1 MVTLSVLGSG
11 SRGNATFIKTDTV
24 RILIDAGLSRR
35 ELAKRLE
42 SIGEDPDGIDAV
54 LITHEHN
61 DHGAGLR
68 TLLKE
73 LSIKAYLTP
82 GTLKGLQP
90 ETFETEGSEIVLIA
104 AGVPFTVGD
113 TQIMKATVIVTLKPT
128 VLDPQGMTIQRS
140 VASIG
145 LPEVADV
152 RQGKYFDVNLADGIS
167 PDRGKEV
174 VQKLAKEVLTN
185 PVIEEFRIVWEPR

>member
-1 MVTLSVLGSG
+1 
-11 SRGNATFIKTDTV
+11 
-24 RILIDAGLSRR
+24 
-35 ELAKRLE
+35 
-42 SIGEDPDGIDAV
+42 
-54 LITHEHN
+54 
-61 DHGAGLR
+61 
-68 TLLKE
+68 
-73 LSIKAYLTP
+73 
-82 GTLKGLQP
+82 
-90 ETFETEGSEIVLIA
+90 
-104 AGVPFTVGD
+104 
-113 TQIMKATVIVTLKPT
+113 MKATVIVTLKPT

-185 PVIEEFRIVWEPR
+185 PVIEEFRILWEPR